1 MALNYRYNK
10 KGKVTGIGWGK
21 GPNAKAGAEK
31 LKADNKKARSTT
43 KTKKLSYEER
53 QAQQD
58 KAMRERAAKRHEQ
71 WKQDRKTKG
80 KGNKSYNK
88 GKPKSEWVDS
98 AYERR
103 QKDAD
108 KSMREAAAKRHDAW
122 QKKNKRGKYS
132 EKGKAKERAKQ
143 HSEGKDPNRGT
154 NKKNLLV
161 DFQNKLPWIKAYNKS
176 KKK

>member
-1 MALNYRYNK
+1 
-10 KGKVTGIGWGK
+10 
-21 GPNAKAGAEK
+21 
-31 LKADNKKARSTT
+31 
-43 KTKKLSYEER
+43 
-53 QAQQD
+53 
-58 KAMRERAAKRHEQ
+58 
-71 WKQDRKTKG
+71 
-80 KGNKSYNK
+80 
-88 GKPKSEWVDS
+88 
-98 AYERR
+98 
-103 QKDAD
+103 
-108 KSMREAAAKRHDAW
+108 MREAAAKRHDAW